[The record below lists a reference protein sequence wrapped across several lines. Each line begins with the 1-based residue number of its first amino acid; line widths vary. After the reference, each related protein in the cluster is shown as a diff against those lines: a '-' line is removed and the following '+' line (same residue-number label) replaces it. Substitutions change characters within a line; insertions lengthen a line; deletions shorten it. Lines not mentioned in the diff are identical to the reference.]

1 MLEGRHALVTG
12 GGTGI
17 GLSIARALAGAG
29 ASVTICGRRAELL
42 EAAGAPLHPQAMD
55 VTDEASVRT
64 GIAAASA
71 ARGPVQIL
79 IANAGLAEPAQF
91 PDISLED
98 WRGSLAA
105 NLDGA
110 FLTTRE
116 VLPAMLEAGW
126 GRVIAISSIAGVKGM
141 KRAAPYVAAKHG
153 LVGLMRALSAD
164 HLAQP
169 VTFNALCPAYVET
182 DIARQNIARVMQRE
196 GLGRDAATALVQ
208 SANPHGRL
216 IPPED
221 IASAAL
227 WLCGPGSDSIDGQAI
242 QISGGEF

>member
-17 GLSIARALAGAG
+17 GLSIARALAEAG
-29 ASVTICGRRAELL
+29 ASVTICGRRPDVL
-42 EAAGAPLHPQAMD
+42 EAAGPPLHSQVMD
-55 VTDEASVRT
+55 VTSEASVRD

-79 IANAGLAEPAQF
+79 IANAGLAQPAQF
-91 PDISLED
+91 PDISLEA
-98 WRGSLAA
+98 WRESLSA

-169 VTFNALCPAYVET
+169 VTFNALCPAYVQT
-182 DIARQNIARVMQRE
+182 DIVEQNIARVMQRE
-196 GLGRDAATALVQ
+196 GLSRDAATALVQ

-221 IASAAL
+221 IAQAAL

>member
-17 GLSIARALAGAG
+17 GLSIARALAEAG
-29 ASVTICGRRAELL
+29 ASVTICGRRAEVL
-42 EAAGAPLHPQAMD
+42 EAAGAPLHPQVMD
-55 VTDEASVRT
+55 VTDETSVRT
-64 GIAAASA
+64 GIAAATA

-79 IANAGLAEPAQF
+79 IANAGLARPAHF
-91 PDISLED
+91 PDISLEE
-98 WRGSLAA
+98 WRQSLTA

-116 VLPAMLEAGW
+116 VLPAMLAAGW

-169 VTFNALCPAYVET
+169 VTFNALCPAYVDT
-182 DIARQNIARVMQRE
+182 DIVAQNVARVMQRD
-196 GLGRDAATALVQ
+196 GLDRDAATALVQ

-221 IASAAL
+221 IARAAL